1 MPLVIRH
8 ARPEDVRTI
17 AEFAMKLVA
26 QHHDYDPA
34 RFARIADIEG
44 MTGFYGGRV
53 NAGDAALLV
62 ADMDGR
68 LAGFAYVQFDER
80 NYAALL
86 EKAAWLHDLYVAE
99 YARKSGAG
107 KGLIREAATA
117 AKQLGAEKLMLSVA
131 AENTFAKDIFER
143 NGFEATMIEMM
154 LNLAD

>member
-68 LAGFAYVQFDER
+68 LAGFAYVQ
-80 NYAALL
+80 LL
-86 EKAAWLHDLYVAE
+86 PNTLAKAVRE
-99 YARKSGAG
+99 
-107 KGLIREAATA
+107 KGLFV
-117 AKQLGAEKLMLSVA
+117 KQQLRRSSLEQRS
-131 AENTFAKDIFER
+131 
-143 NGFEATMIEMM
+143 
-154 LNLAD
+154 